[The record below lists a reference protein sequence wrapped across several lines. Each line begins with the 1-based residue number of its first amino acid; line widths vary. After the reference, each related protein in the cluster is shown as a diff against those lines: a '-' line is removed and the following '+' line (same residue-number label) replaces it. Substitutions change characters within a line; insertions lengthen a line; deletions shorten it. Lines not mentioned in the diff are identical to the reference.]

1 MTKPALTLAAPP
13 LTIAPPRPLGEHG
26 QAFWQ
31 RVQTEYAVSDTGGM
45 ELLAQ
50 AAAALDRAEEC
61 AAAIARDGL
70 TIVAA
75 NGAIK
80 DHPLAKVELANR
92 AFVTRAIAR
101 LGLDVEPIQRVGRP
115 PMKGYQG

>member
-1 MTKPALTLAAPP
+1 MTKPALTVAEPP

-31 RVQTEYAVSDTGGM
+31 RVQTEYQVSDTGGM

-61 AAAIARDGL
+61 AAVIARDGL
-70 TIVAA
+70 TVTTNTGIR
-75 NGAIK
+75 
-80 DHPLAKVELANR
+80 DHPLVKHELANR

-101 LGLDVEPIQRVGRP
+101 LGLDVEPIQRIGRP
-115 PMKGYQG
+115 TGVA

>member
-1 MTKPALTLAAPP
+1 MPEPALTLAERPP
-13 LTIAPPRPLGEHG
+13 TIAPPRPLGEHG

-31 RVQTEYAVSDTGGM
+31 SVQAEYAVTDTGGM

-61 AAAIARDGL
+61 AAVIARDGL
-70 TIVAA
+70 TVTT
-75 NGAIK
+75 NSGIK
-80 DHPLAKVELANR
+80 DHPLVKHELANR

-101 LGLDVEPIQRVGRP
+101 LGLDVEPVQRVGRP
-115 PMKGYQG
+115 PAKGYSG